1 LVDDL
6 AEAPDGSLW
15 IAADGELGH
24 LTDGRWSYFAWPSDG
39 WLERVAVGPDGSVW
53 AGHEGLGRYDPASGD
68 WQLFTPADGLAHR
81 IVRAIHVTPE
91 GLVWVGTEGGVSRY
105 VPPD

>member
-1 LVDDL
+1 
-6 AEAPDGSLW
+6 
-15 IAADGELGH
+15 
-24 LTDGRWSYFAWPSDG
+24 
-39 WLERVAVGPDGSVW
+39 VW

-81 IVRAIHVTPE
+81 IVRDIHVTPE
-91 GLVWVGTEGGVSRY
+91 GVVWVGTEGGVSRY